1 MEKVCE
7 FEKITQTWRK
17 YVDLDKVHWFEIYT
31 NLRKCANLKKVCGFG
46 KKIQEFESAQSKP
59 GESAAKPVRIE
70 SRDEP
75 CPVSIVEGASC
86 LVSKLRDQI

>member
-1 MEKVCE
+1 MCKLEKSMWV
-7 FEKITQTWRK
+7 W
-17 YVDLDKVHWFEIYT
+17 
-31 NLRKCANLKKVCGFG
+31 

-75 CPVSIVEGASC
+75 CPVSIVEGVC
-86 LVSKLRDQI
+86 CPVLKLRDQI